1 MLLYTN
7 NKLPERET
15 KKTIQITIAS
25 KRIKYLGIN
34 LTKEVKELY
43 SENYKTVMKE
53 TEDSTNKGKLYD
65 AHDLEGVYC

>member
-15 KKTIQITIAS
+15 KKTIQITIAT
-25 KRIKYLGIN
+25 KRIKYLGTN

-53 TEDSTNKGKLYD
+53 TEDSTNEGKLYD